1 METKELFDMKMLAVS
16 PSARGLGLATDLARR
31 AILLAR
37 RLGYRGCK
45 AEATGAYS
53 RKIFAKLGLVEE
65 VLVPYGSFTLE
76 VTGHGVLDTVS
87 RAPGPSS
94 ASRGTMG
101 SLSWPFSFNGSY
113 QNPSNPQN

>member
-1 METKELFDMKMLAVS
+1 METKELFDMKASPAPEPPDPQMLAVS

-37 RLGYRGCK
+37 CLGYRGCK

-76 VTGHGVLDTVS
+76 GSRPFQCIQGHHGVAFMALQ
-87 RAPGPSS
+87 
-94 ASRGTMG
+94 
-101 SLSWPFSFNGSY
+101 L
-113 QNPSNPQN
+113 